1 MLILSWLAMPK
12 KSWIFCSYKS
22 KQCFMFKKLQGRW
35 LTAVLHV
42 DSLCNRFCQS
52 CSSGVGKGTRVKKRA
67 CILVWSSVLCLTQ
80 YFFIYFYTVCF
91 LFPLYRFTKAYN
103 AYDKLNILN
112 CTFKVYNLI
121 NCAINHTFF
130 WIFLK
135 CPWLYLTFGHVECGR
150 NNFQFSYLGILT
162 SV

>member
-1 MLILSWLAMPK
+1 MLILSWLAMQRK
-12 KSWIFCSYKS
+12 HEFFAHIKANSASCLRNCKAGDSQQY
-22 KQCFMFKKLQGRW
+22 FM
-35 LTAVLHV
+35 LT
-42 DSLCNRFCQS
+42 LCNRFCQS
-52 CSSGVGKGTRVKKRA
+52 CSSGVGKGTRVKKWA
-67 CILVWSSVLCLTQ
+67 YILVWSSVVCLSQ
-80 YFFIYFYTVCF
+80 YFFIYFYTVFF
-91 LFPLYRFTKAYN
+91 LLPLYRFTKAYN
-103 AYDKLNILN
+103 SYDKLNILN

-135 CPWLYLTFGHVECGR
+135 CPWLYLTFEHVECGR